1 MRLVSWNVNGIR
13 ACARKGMMKWLA
25 ISDAEILG
33 LQETRAEL
41 DDCPQPLR
49 APHGLAH
56 CAWVSARSRRGY
68 SGVAL

>member
-13 ACARKGMMKWLA
+13 ACARKGMLKWLA

-41 DDCPQPLR
+41 DE
-49 APHGLAH
+49 
-56 CAWVSARSRRGY
+56 WVVGQFDSGAR
-68 SGVAL
+68 